1 MLVPHGGAGAGFT
14 QPAGLDERI
23 GKKLRL
29 LECFAREL
37 LDGGGTPLRAA
48 AEIGRGAAEIGRAAA
63 EIGRAAISLSRCDA
77 DRARCDLARCDR
89 ARCDLARC
97 DLARIG
103 VTRWRRTRHAL
114 VCEVGRALV
123 QAAFVCGCELLI
135 APDSQCLVF
144 VDRAGVASRH
154 RLSAG
159 WPHAIVPTGVEQV
172 DKRLRYVTELVQAW
186 DRLAS
191 RTCRGADGPK
201 TAATTEDDAVRDGV
215 RTGGG
220 WEELGAMGS
229 SCAFVS

>member
-1 MLVPHGGAGAGFT
+1 MCEA
-14 QPAGLDERI
+14 
-23 GKKLRL
+23 
-29 LECFAREL
+29 
-37 LDGGGTPLRAA
+37 
-48 AEIGRGAAEIGRAAA
+48 GRA
-63 EIGRAAISLSRCDA
+63 R
-77 DRARCDLARCDR
+77 
-89 ARCDLARC
+89 
-97 DLARIG
+97 
-103 VTRWRRTRHAL
+103 
-114 VCEVGRALV
+114 V

-191 RTCRGADGPK
+191 RACRGAEAADGPK
-201 TAATTEDDAVRDGV
+201 TAATTEDDAVRDGA

-220 WEELGAMGS
+220 REEDGGRTGGAGGREELGAMGS
-229 SCAFVS
+229 SFAFVS

>member
-1 MLVPHGGAGAGFT
+1 MLVPHGGPGAGFT

-37 LDGGGTPLRAA
+37 LGGGGTPLRAA
-48 AEIGRGAAEIGRAAA
+48 AEIGRGA
-63 EIGRAAISLSRCDA
+63 ISLSRCDA
-77 DRARCDLARCDR
+77 DL

-97 DLARIG
+97 DLARSG

-191 RTCRGADGPK
+191 RACRGADGPK

-215 RTGGG
+215 RTGGAREEDG
-220 WEELGAMGS
+220 GRTGGEGGREELGAMGS

>member
-1 MLVPHGGAGAGFT
+1 M
-14 QPAGLDERI
+14 
-23 GKKLRL
+23 
-29 LECFAREL
+29 
-37 LDGGGTPLRAA
+37 
-48 AEIGRGAAEIGRAAA
+48 
-63 EIGRAAISLSRCDA
+63 
-77 DRARCDLARCDR
+77 
-89 ARCDLARC
+89 
-97 DLARIG
+97 
-103 VTRWRRTRHAL
+103 
-114 VCEVGRALV
+114 CEVGRAHV

-191 RTCRGADGPK
+191 RACRGAEAADGPK
-201 TAATTEDDAVRDGV
+201 TAATTEDDAVRDGA

-220 WEELGAMGS
+220 REEDGGRTGGAGGREELGAMGS

>member
-1 MLVPHGGAGAGFT
+1 MVVPHGGPGAGFT

-114 VCEVGRALV
+114 VCEVGR
-123 QAAFVCGCELLI
+123 G
-135 APDSQCLVF
+135 
-144 VDRAGVASRH
+144 
-154 RLSAG
+154 
-159 WPHAIVPTGVEQV
+159 
-172 DKRLRYVTELVQAW
+172 
-186 DRLAS
+186 
-191 RTCRGADGPK
+191 
-201 TAATTEDDAVRDGV
+201 
-215 RTGGG
+215 
-220 WEELGAMGS
+220 
-229 SCAFVS
+229 